1 MGDLPRPRW
10 PLHPQPRPL
19 ERLDTYVRRLA
30 DTYGMGVATF
40 CRYGLGC
47 NVGDLDRCADDP
59 PQALLE
65 RLSSGTGQS
74 IRRLRNM
81 TDARCHAR
89 TKVAARWVI
98 RCDPEI
104 VHKMRFRFSGH
115 GGFVDSI

>member
-1 MGDLPRPRW
+1 MFDEAGLMGDLPRPRW
-10 PLHPQPRPL
+10 PLHPQPRSL
-19 ERLDTYVRRLA
+19 ERLETYIRRLA

-47 NVGDLDRCADDP
+47 DTDDLHRCADDP
-59 PQALLE
+59 PQGLID

-89 TKVAARWVI
+89 AKVAARWAI

-104 VHKMRFRFSGH
+104 IHKMRLRLYG
-115 GGFVDSI
+115 